1 MWSHTTHI
9 HVLRAFYL
17 PFLELGI
24 VYHCILM
31 HTHSHTQTH
40 FPNPSTHIIVRRD
53 KRKQGIAR
61 KLLTAVEELIL
72 VSRSLSLRSIPAS
85 FLVLVTD
92 REFGSSVFYFIINII
107 SFSFYDYILPQ
118 LFYVSV
124 LCRRMRVGD
133 RRKSIS

>member
-1 MWSHTTHI
+1 
-9 HVLRAFYL
+9 
-17 PFLELGI
+17 
-24 VYHCILM
+24 M

-72 VSRSLSLRSIPAS
+72 VSRSLRSIPAS
-85 FLVLVTD
+85 FLVLVID
-92 REFGSSVFYFIINII
+92 IEFGSSVFYFIINII